1 MTKTRLLLAAA
12 LLAATALSACDQAA
26 KRTPKL
32 APKPAPVAAAAA
44 AAVGVGTEIPGPI
57 QWDRAHGAFVY
68 NGQPL
73 RAEKLWTFDGTT
85 DGFAAANGDITPTE
99 GTGLFLNEIAADPI
113 LRTPRGL
120 NIDGHTRS
128 LVIVRV
134 TRVRPA
140 TPFDGSVYYTTANH
154 GEQAAFHARPVAG
167 KDPAVG
173 ETTTLVFDMH
183 KLSKGDLDWRD
194 SIIEQVRIDLDDGSG
209 GAFVVRQVAI
219 AQNPGVP
226 LGDPPKGMKAAAA
239 ATTAKPAH

>member
-1 MTKTRLLLAAA
+1 MNKTRSLLAAA

-32 APKPAPVAAAAA
+32 APKPVPVAAAAA
-44 AAVGVGTEIPGPI
+44 AAVPIGVEAPGPI
-57 QWDRAHGAFVY
+57 QWDRAHGAFAV

-73 RAEKLWTFDGTT
+73 RAEKVWTFDGTT
-85 DGFAAANGDITPTE
+85 DGFAAAGGEISPSE
-99 GTGLFLNEIAADPI
+99 GTGLLFNEIGPDSN

-134 TRVRPA
+134 TRVRAA
-140 TPFDGSVYYTTANH
+140 TPFDCSVYYTTAAH
-154 GEQAAFHARPVAG
+154 GEQAAFHARQVAG

-183 KLSKGDLDWRD
+183 KLSKGEMDWRD
-194 SIIEQVRIDLDDGSG
+194 SVIDQVRIDLDDGPG
-209 GAFVVRQVAI
+209 GAFVVRQIAI

-239 ATTAKPAH
+239 AAAPRAKP